1 MMASYYVELRGRAA
15 IWIGGLIFT
24 LVGGVITFLAPQML
38 KPGQES
44 SAIRLILIALGGV
57 FLLFGLGS
65 LGVGIGDLV
74 LAYTKPM
81 ARRHWMWWGN
91 FLLGMGAAA
100 VFAVPSS
107 LAFPLLFTAY
117 ILRPNAIFTSRAPD
131 ANGNLTVGLIFTLV
145 GLLTLA
151 LMVWMARKSL
161 KHRPH

>member
-1 MMASYYVELRGRAA
+1 MSGFYVEVRGRKA
-15 IWIGGLIFT
+15 IWIGGLLFT
-24 LVGGVITFLAPQML
+24 LVGGIITFLAPQML
-38 KPGQES
+38 TPGQDTPV
-44 SAIRLILIALGGV
+44 IRLILIALGGI

-74 LAYTKPM
+74 LALTKPM
-81 ARRHWMWWGN
+81 ARQRWMWWGN

-117 ILRPNAIFTSRAPD
+117 ILRPNAIFPSQVPD
-131 ANGNLTVGLIFTLV
+131 ANGNLTVGLVFSLI

-151 LMVWMARKSL
+151 VMVWMARKSL
-161 KHRPH
+161 KQRPR

>member
-1 MMASYYVELRGRAA
+1 MAGFYIEVRGRAA

-24 LVGGVITFLAPQML
+24 LVGGVITFLAPQLL
-38 KPGQES
+38 KSGQDAP
-44 SAIRLILIALGGV
+44 AIRLILIGLGGV

-65 LGVGIGDLV
+65 LGVGVGDMV
-74 LAYTKPM
+74 LALTNPP

-107 LAFPLLFTAY
+107 LAFPLLFIAY
-117 ILRPNAIFTSRAPD
+117 MLRPNAIFPTPAPNT
-131 ANGNLTVGLIFTLV
+131 NGNLTVGLVFSLV

-151 LMVWMARKSL
+151 LMAWVGRIALKS
-161 KHRPH
+161 RPR

>member
-1 MMASYYVELRGRAA
+1 MASFYVEVRGRAA
-15 IWIGGLIFT
+15 IWIGGLLFT
-24 LVGGVITFLAPQML
+24 LVGGIITFLVPVLL
-38 KPGQES
+38 KAGQEA
-44 SAIRLILIALGGV
+44 SAIRLILFGLGGV

-74 LAYTKPM
+74 LSLTNPAL
-81 ARRHWMWWGN
+81 RRQWMWWGN

-117 ILRPNAIFTSRAPD
+117 ILRPNIIFPSRAAD
-131 ANGNLTVGLIFTLV
+131 ANGNLTIGLIFTLV

-151 LMVWMARKSL
+151 VMVWMARKSL
-161 KHRPH
+161 KSRPR

>member
-1 MMASYYVELRGRAA
+1 MAGFYVEIRGRAA
-15 IWIGGLIFT
+15 IWIGGLLFT
-24 LVGGVITFLAPQML
+24 LVGGVITFLAPQL
-38 KPGQES
+38 IKSGQDA
-44 SAIRLILIALGGV
+44 SAIRLILIGLGGV

-74 LAYTKPM
+74 LAITNPSM
-81 ARRHWMWWGN
+81 RRHWMWWGN

-117 ILRPNAIFTSRAPD
+117 ILRPNAIFPSQAPD
-131 ANGNLTVGLIFTLV
+131 ANGNLTLGLIFTLV

-151 LMVWMARKSL
+151 VMVWMARKSL
-161 KHRPH
+161 KSRPR